1 MFVIKAKRGKE
12 RKIKNLYP
20 NLFQD
25 EIVDIIGEG
34 DMGLANLFSA
44 EDEYIGTGLFSRK
57 SNKAFRLLSNK
68 PVEITEAF
76 FRDVFKTALKKRSH
90 LFHSGCFRL
99 VNAESDF
106 LPGVIIDKY
115 DRVFVM
121 QIRHPV
127 WTAYKLLMVDALYDL
142 FDDIQGVYER
152 SDFESSVEDSLQ
164 RHSGL
169 LRGEVPNEQFITEN
183 AIRYKIS
190 IPFGQKTG
198 FFMDQ
203 RDNRQIVGQLVQ
215 RYNLEG
221 SKGLDL
227 FSFTGSFSFSMA
239 KARLQTLG
247 VDKSQ
252 EDIDL
257 AKENAKLNQLDHQ
270 CRFFCND
277 VFELSGLKPEYKMIV
292 LDPPSLVKDKQDKHF
307 GKRKF
312 TELVKKG
319 LEFLETPGIMGLC
332 SCAYHIGIDELEEAL
347 RRGCESF
354 GYYGTIVDIGLQ
366 ASDHPWMVQIP
377 ESLYLKCLWVYI
389 DSV

>member
-1 MFVIKAKRGKE
+1 MFVIRAKRGKE

-20 NLFQD
+20 NLFSD
-25 EIVDIIGEG
+25 EIADIIGEG
-34 DMGLANLFSA
+34 DTGLANLFSA

-57 SNKAFRLLSNK
+57 SNKVFRLLSTQ
-68 PVEITEAF
+68 PIEITTAYF
-76 FRDVFKTALKKRSH
+76 AGVFKRALKRRSH
-90 LFHSGCFRL
+90 LFHEGCFRL
-99 VNAESDF
+99 INAESDF

-115 DRVFVM
+115 DRVFVL

-127 WTAYKLLMVDALYDL
+127 WVDFKPLMVDALYEA
-142 FDDIQGVYER
+142 FDDVQGVYER
-152 SDFESSVEDSLQ
+152 SDFESSIDDSLE

-169 LRGEVPNEQFITEN
+169 LCGEVSQEQIITEN
-183 AIRYKIS
+183 GIRYRIS
-190 IPFGQKTG
+190 IPKGQKTG

-203 RDNRQIVGQLVQ
+203 RDNRQIAGQLAQ
-215 RYNLEG
+215 RYSLQG

-239 KARLQTLG
+239 QAGLQTLG
-247 VDKSQ
+247 VDKSA
-252 EDIDL
+252 EDIES
-257 AKENAKLNQLDHQ
+257 AKENAKLNQLDQQ
-270 CRFFCND
+270 CRFICHD
-277 VFELSGLKPEYKMIV
+277 VFEFSGLKPEYKMII
-292 LDPPSLVKDKQDKHF
+292 LDPPSLVKEKQDKHF

-319 LEFLETPGIMGLC
+319 LQFLDTPGIMGLC

-347 RRGCESF
+347 RRGCESY
-354 GYYGTIVDIGLQ
+354 GYYGFIVDIGFQ